1 MDETEQK
8 WMIAIIQDIAVMMMH
23 DTDNFNICN
32 NLNYN
37 VIQDDMDFMEA
48 FRFQKGYNFEK

>member
-1 MDETEQK
+1 MEQR

-37 VIQDDMDFMEA
+37 VIQDDMDFMDA
-48 FRFQKGYNFEK
+48 FRFQKDYNLEK